1 MVEGEQWLED
11 EAPKFDSRVGK
22 GLEGVGGQVGSWNG
36 WRSLR
41 IGDSAAKKIGS

>member
-1 MVEGEQWLED
+1 MAAEQWLED
-11 EAPKFDSRVGK
+11 EAPEFDSRVGK

-36 WRSLR
+36 WRSLE